1 MELVECQPL
10 KLVAKVIGKPTSIKW
25 QKDGEDLSP
34 SDTIK
39 ITEDADG
46 TVTLMISNVSQKD
59 AGKYTVIATNAE
71 GKARS
76 TSLVQV
82 QGKFNYDTKK
92 DYHYVHELFCCID
105 CFLF

>member
-39 ITEDADG
+39 ISEDADG
-46 TVTLMISNVSQKD
+46 TVALMISNVSQKD

-82 QGKFNYDTKK
+82 QGKFS
-92 DYHYVHELFCCID
+92 
-105 CFLF
+105 